1 MTAGDIELAQVAQAG
16 VAGVEGWEVGNLGTA
31 GLSVGEELGQPGPLP
46 HHVAT
51 IVLAVICLL
60 TLSLSPGSLSTSP
73 KQPKQ
78 HANMVC
84 RPAESQN
91 QGGVLSHQ
99 TMVLLTLNISC
110 QLGIFILNKNDQ

>member
-16 VAGVEGWEVGNLGTA
+16 VAGVEGGEVGDLGTA

-73 KQPKQ
+73 KQ